1 MELIDD
7 FLAHSRRYGVVL
19 DTNIYILYITGIVNS
34 EMMGS
39 GRTEKY
45 TQTHF
50 EIVRSIVNGAKT
62 KAPII
67 TPHIVPEITHLL
79 GVDKNRRGS
88 DSSIF
93 EDALL
98 NSFKISREEYI
109 VTAKL
114 IRDNEKLVRR
124 FGVSD
129 VSVAKIINDYALL
142 SDDNELVAYL
152 QGNGKSAMTLDML
165 YSQEVRH
172 RAKRSF

>member
-34 EMMGS
+34 KMLGS

-50 EIVRSIVNGAKT
+50 EIVRSIVDGAKT
-62 KAPII
+62 KGPIV

-79 GVDKNRRGS
+79 EVDKNRYG
-88 DSSIF
+88 SSIF

-109 VTAKL
+109 ATAKL
-114 IRDNEKLVRR
+114 IRDDERLVRR

-172 RAKRSF
+172 RVKRSF